1 MEVLNRL
8 LFDIEQLARP
18 EHAEILS
25 RFFKTGP
32 GQYGDGDLFLGV
44 KVPPLRSCAVRY
56 ARLLT
61 LSEMEWLLNRPE
73 HELRLVALL
82 MLVYRYERAS
92 CADQGREIVDLYLR
106 NSTRINNWDLVD
118 LSAYKI
124 LGPHCAS
131 VGPELLYTLA
141 GSGFLWEERMSIIA
155 TLHFIRNRKFDVTL
169 NISRS
174 LMHHKHDLI
183 HKAVG
188 WMIREVGKRDFDS
201 AFSFVREH
209 YKVMPRTM
217 LRYAI
222 ERYPEEVRRELM
234 R

>member
-1 MEVLNRL
+1 MEALNRL
-8 LFDIEQLARP
+8 LCDIKQLARP
-18 EHAEILS
+18 EHAVILS

-32 GQYGDGDLFLGV
+32 GQYGEGDIFLGV

-61 LSEMEWLLNRPE
+61 LPEMEWLLNRPE

-82 MLVYRYERAS
+82 MLVCRYERAS
-92 CADQGREIVDLYLR
+92 GAGERREIVDLYLR
-106 NSTRINNWDLVD
+106 NSARINNWDLVD

-131 VGPELLYTLA
+131 EGPELLYTLA
-141 GSGFLWEERMSIIA
+141 GSGFLWEERMAIIS
-155 TLHFIRNRKFDVTL
+155 TLHFIRNREFDVTL
-169 NISRS
+169 DISLR

-188 WMIREVGKRDFDS
+188 WMIREVGKRDFDT
-201 AFSFVREH
+201 AFSFVREY

>member
-1 MEVLNRL
+1 MEDLNRL
-8 LFDIEQLARP
+8 LSDVKQLARP

-32 GQYGDGDLFLGV
+32 GQYGEGDLFLGV

-56 ARLLT
+56 ARLLS
-61 LSEMEWLLNRPE
+61 LPEMEWLLNRPE
-73 HELRLVALL
+73 HEFRLVALL

-92 CADQGREIVDLYLR
+92 DPGERREIVDLYLR

-131 VGPELLYTLA
+131 ESPELLYTLA
-141 GSGFLWEERMSIIA
+141 DSGFLWEERMSIIS
-155 TLHFIRNRKFDVTL
+155 TLYFIRNRKFDVTL
-169 NISRS
+169 DISRR

-188 WMIREVGKRDFDS
+188 WMIREVGKRDFEI
-201 AFSFVREH
+201 AFSFVRQH